1 MSLERNGD
9 VHVFLY
15 EHDGQT
21 HVSVSFCVPAAGT
34 VQVGANMIMSM
45 TDAMVL
51 RDMLNKV
58 FSAHAQQEQVAA

>member
-1 MSLERNGD
+1 MNLQKNGD
-9 VHVFLY
+9 VQVFLY
-15 EHDGQT
+15 EHKGEA

-51 RDMLNKV
+51 RDMLNTV
-58 FSAHAQQEQVAA
+58 FSVHAQQEQVAA